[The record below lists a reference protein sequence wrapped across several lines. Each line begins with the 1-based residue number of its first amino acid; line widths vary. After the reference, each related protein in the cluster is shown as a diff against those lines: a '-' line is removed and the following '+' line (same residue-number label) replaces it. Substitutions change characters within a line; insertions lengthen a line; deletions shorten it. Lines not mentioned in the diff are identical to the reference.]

1 VTQILTLHLGA
12 RNRHVDIFALWL
24 EPGAQIEESVE
35 WTAISP
41 RIMRRLSANTLLI
54 GRLLKAGFGS
64 QLNERP
70 GLGIFLASAVQSG
83 ASTNVVRQLL
93 DNGTDARQ
101 LFV

>member
-1 VTQILTLHLGA
+1 M
-12 RNRHVDIFALWL
+12 
-24 EPGAQIEESVE
+24 
-35 WTAISP
+35 AISP
-41 RIMRRLSANTLLI
+41 SLMRRLSANTLLN

-64 QLNERP
+64 QLSERP

-83 ASTNVVRQLL
+83 ASKNVVRQLL

>member
-1 VTQILTLHLGA
+1 MSMSLRYCWSLVPKSK
-12 RNRHVDIFALWL
+12 RV
-24 EPGAQIEESVE
+24 

-41 RIMRRLSANTLLI
+41 SLMRRLSANTLLI

-64 QLNERP
+64 QLSERP
-70 GLGIFLASAVQSG
+70 DLGIFLASAVQSG

-101 LFV
+101 LSV